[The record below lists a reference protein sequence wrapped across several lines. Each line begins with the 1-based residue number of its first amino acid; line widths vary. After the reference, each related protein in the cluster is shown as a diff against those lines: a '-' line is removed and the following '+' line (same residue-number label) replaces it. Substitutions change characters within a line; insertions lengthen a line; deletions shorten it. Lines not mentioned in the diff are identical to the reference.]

1 MNNNIAYIE
10 YKKFKEHKMDILEIS
25 GKKIENIKC
34 SEQSLC
40 FQAEQNGMQ
49 NEYEKTV
56 EENLC

>member
-1 MNNNIAYIE
+1 LNIKNSKNIKWIYSK
-10 YKKFKEHKMDILEIS
+10 YQ
-25 GKKIENIKC
+25 KKIENIKC